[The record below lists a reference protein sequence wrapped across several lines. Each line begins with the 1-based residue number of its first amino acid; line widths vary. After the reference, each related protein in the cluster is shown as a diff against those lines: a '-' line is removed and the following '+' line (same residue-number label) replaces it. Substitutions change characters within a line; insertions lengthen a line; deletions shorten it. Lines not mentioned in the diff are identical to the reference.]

1 MANAFVRTLS
11 WTPIALSVGAALLT
25 AACGEKALGT
35 APGQLAP
42 APLAE
47 PAARTV
53 APVPVEIRETLV
65 VTGTIGSK
73 QTSNIG
79 PLVAGVVEKIFVG
92 VGDRVKAGDPL
103 FQTRPEDYER
113 GVAEAKAKF
122 AVAAAR
128 LANAKQIFSRTKS
141 LFDEGFAPQARLDSA
156 QAELDVA
163 KSDVDLRR
171 AELATAQQKLED
183 TTVRAPF
190 DGAITKRFNDE
201 GVYMSNSFRTGP
213 ETTVLQIQ
221 ENHIVVA
228 VVRAPESALEKVKL
242 GQEARVFV
250 EGQSQARKSSVYVVN
265 DMLDLAT
272 RTIELRLPFENP
284 DFSVKSGQFARA
296 EIDIGARAALA
307 LPREAVREDAGGA
320 YVMLLK
326 EGVARRTTVEIQPY
340 DAGRVAILSGLSPD
354 DTVIL
359 PGAVPVKD
367 GDRVSAGDV

>member
-47 PAARTV
+47 PAVRTV

-190 DGAITKRFNDE
+190 DGTITKRFNDE

-242 GQEARVFV
+242 GQEA
-250 EGQSQARKSSVYVVN
+250 
-265 DMLDLAT
+265 
-272 RTIELRLPFENP
+272 
-284 DFSVKSGQFARA
+284 
-296 EIDIGARAALA
+296 
-307 LPREAVREDAGGA
+307 
-320 YVMLLK
+320 
-326 EGVARRTTVEIQPY
+326 EIQFPY
-340 DAGRVAILSGLSPD
+340 TRSGRALTGRIAFIHPEVDPMTRRRLWLLGRIPPRVKVA
-354 DTVIL
+354 
-359 PGAVPVKD
+359 AE
-367 GDRVSAGDV
+367 